1 LNQEKKGIDMRV
13 DLILEAN
20 HSGRRLAELSQ
31 LAEKHGFGGVWVS
44 NMHDARDPFINFVQS
59 ALGTKHITIGPVAVS
74 PYELHPMKMA
84 ASLLTLNEISGGRA
98 HIGIAAGGGGAPTA
112 MGVKPERRL
121 RAVRECVEI
130 LKLACTGKPLQY
142 KGEIY
147 KVLYYHPSFA
157 GGKPPMVWV
166 CANGP
171 QMLRS
176 AATYADGIFV
186 GDHTPEDVGRM
197 RAIVDARL
205 AEVGRP
211 SGPMRFNNFWAWHV
225 KETREAAH
233 REARRWLAIRATPY
247 PDYYYRD
254 LLPEDE
260 MQVIWKNRT
269 AIIKAFNTG
278 SDVIENIPADIMERF
293 VDKATSA
300 SGIDQLG
307 AEIERL
313 QRFKANGLTE
323 IALRIY
329 ENPEWTIKLL
339 GEKVLPA
346 LR

>member
-1 LNQEKKGIDMRV
+1 MRI

-20 HSGRRLAELSQ
+20 HSGARLAELSQ
-31 LAEKHGFGGVWVS
+31 LAERYGLGGVWVS
-44 NMHDARDPFINFVQS
+44 NMHDARDPFINFVQT
-59 ALGTKHITIGPVAVS
+59 ALATRRITIGPVAVS

-84 ASLLTLNEISGGRA
+84 ASLLTLNELSGGRA

-112 MGVKPERRL
+112 MGMAPDRRL

-130 LKLACTGKPLQY
+130 LKLASTGKPLQY

-157 GGKPPMVWV
+157 GGPPPMVWV

-176 AATYADGIFV
+176 AAAYADGIFV

-205 AEVGRP
+205 AELDRSPAGL
-211 SGPMRFNNFWAWHV
+211 RFNNFWAWHV
-225 KETREAAH
+225 KETREQAH

-247 PDYYYRD
+247 PEYYYRD

-260 MQVIWKNRT
+260 MQIIWKNRA
-269 AIIKAFNTG
+269 AIIRAFNKG
-278 SDVIENIPADIMERF
+278 SDVIEGIPTDIMERF

-300 SGIDQLG
+300 SGLDRLDH
-307 AEIERL
+307 ELERL
-313 QRFKANGLTE
+313 RRFRAAGLTE

-329 ENPEWTIKLL
+329 ENPEWTIRLL
-339 GEKVLPA
+339 GERVVPVLG
-346 LR
+346 

>member
-1 LNQEKKGIDMRV
+1 MRV

-20 HSGRRLAELSQ
+20 HSGARLAELAVM
-31 LAEKHGFGGVWVS
+31 AEQQGLGGVWVS
-44 NMHDARDPFINFVQS
+44 NMHDARDPFINFVQA
-59 ALGTKHITIGPVAVS
+59 ALATRRVTLGPVAVS

-84 ASLLTLNEISGGRA
+84 AALLTLNEISGGRA
-98 HIGIAAGGGGAPTA
+98 HIGIAAGAGGAPTA
-112 MGVKPERRL
+112 MGVPQERRL

-130 LKLACTGKPLQY
+130 LKLAATGKPLKY
-142 KGEIY
+142 KGEMY

-157 GGKPPMVWV
+157 GGPPPMVWV

-176 AATYADGIFV
+176 AAKYADGIFV

-197 RAIVDARL
+197 RAIVDAQL
-205 AEVGRP
+205 AESGRRP
-211 SGPMRFNNFWAWHV
+211 GELRFNNFWAWHV
-225 KETREAAH
+225 KKTREEAH

-260 MQVIWKNRT
+260 MKVIWANR
-269 AIIKAFNTG
+269 AGIIRAFNTG
-278 SDVIENIPADIMERF
+278 SHVIEGIPAGIMERF

-300 SGIDQLG
+300 SGLDQLDV
-307 AEIERL
+307 EIERL
-313 QRFKANGLTE
+313 RRFKAAGLTE

-329 ENPEWTIKLL
+329 ENPEWTIRLL
-339 GEKVLPA
+339 GERVLPA
-346 LR
+346 LS

>member
-1 LNQEKKGIDMRV
+1 MRV

-20 HSGRRLAELSQ
+20 HSGARLAELSA
-31 LAEKHGFGGVWVS
+31 LAERHGFGGVWVS
-44 NMHDARDPFINFVQS
+44 NMHDARDPFINFVQT
-59 ALGTKHITIGPVAVS
+59 ALATRRITLGPVAVS

-84 ASLLTLNEISGGRA
+84 AALLTLNEISGGRA
-98 HIGIAAGGGGAPTA
+98 HLGIAAGAGGAPTA
-112 MGVKPERRL
+112 MGVPQERRL

-130 LKLACTGKPLQY
+130 LKLACTGKPLRY
-142 KGEIY
+142 KGELY

-157 GGKPPMVWV
+157 GDRPPMDWV

-176 AATYADGIFV
+176 AAAYADGIFV

-205 AEVGRP
+205 AELGRP
-211 SGPMRFNNFWAWHV
+211 VAGLRFNNFWAWHV

-254 LLPEDE
+254 ILPEEE
-260 MQVIWKNRT
+260 MQVIFDNR
-269 AIIKAFNTG
+269 AGIIKAFNTG
-278 SDVIENIPADIMERF
+278 SDVIEGIPADIMERF

-300 SGIDQLG
+300 SGLDDLDR
-307 AEIERL
+307 EIERL
-313 QRFKANGLTE
+313 RRFKANGLTE

-329 ENPEWTIKLL
+329 ENPEWTIRLI
-339 GEKVLPA
+339 GERVLPA
-346 LR
+346 LA